1 MSVEAAFCSSCGTAL
16 HSDARRA
23 VGASDH
29 EERRVVTV
37 LFADLA
43 GSTALGESLDPED
56 VRAVQTELFQLI
68 DREVVRHGGI
78 TEKFMGDAVVAVF
91 GAPLAHEDDAERAL
105 RTALAIREAFPALS
119 GRIAD
124 RHGAEVGLRIGVN
137 TGEVVAGREAIARG
151 ELMVSGDAV
160 NVAARLQQLT
170 SPGTVLA
177 GERTRLATRRAV
189 VYGALHEL
197 DVKGKEAP
205 VRAWEALRMRESRPI
220 RHRTYAAPLV
230 GREDELAL
238 LRLTAAR
245 VERERAPQLL
255 TVFGHAGVGKSR
267 LVEEFTDALE
277 DARIVTGSC
286 VPYGDGITYL
296 PLAEVASQLTG
307 ILDDDPADVA
317 LAKLRRTAEESVPPD
332 QADEVAATLAWTL
345 GLALP
350 EGTAGIAASGDAR
363 QALHDGWVSLLAAL
377 GREAL
382 LVLVVDDV
390 HWASEPLLDLIDEIV
405 QRLENTSVLL
415 LCPTRPELLDI
426 RPVWGAG
433 GLSSSSITIGPLDPA
448 RAEVLLHELLHT
460 ATVPQHVAS
469 AILQPAEGN
478 PFFVEEMLSMLVE
491 QGALEKRN
499 GDWALTPRLASLK
512 MPDSIH
518 GVIAARIDLLHAAE
532 REALRRCSVMG
543 RSFWPSAVGVDEE
556 VIASLTR
563 RALVTER
570 PDSSFSG
577 RREFAFKHA
586 LTHEVAYAT
595 FPRSERRD
603 LHRRVA
609 EWIAERVPDRRAET
623 TELIAYHYEQ
633 ALLYGDRDAE
643 LERLLFEA
651 LRSAGLAAVLRGA
664 YATAEGLLARA
675 LHIAPSE
682 LEHARTL
689 VIAARV
695 GIASRRY
702 DPAVSQLDQAIEVAA
717 RSGDVNLQ
725 ADGLGWKARVC
736 WLQGSWRE
744 ALVSAQAAVGALEGL
759 PVSRELARALARLS
773 QIEMLRSLPSAEATS
788 LRAIEVAR
796 STGELAAEA
805 NARTNLL
812 TERART
818 TPPAEQEVS
827 EIIALSLSAGA
838 HDEAARAVIN
848 YLWSA
853 CRFHPLAAVERA
865 VAEAVRELGVGL
877 ATEGYA
883 QYLDLSLAA
892 LVYVP
897 AGRWDEADAV
907 LAAATEVKSG
917 ASNRLVWLWL
927 VTGLALRRGDLE
939 RTDRYLPEFVEV
951 ALASEEPQRI
961 WPMMSV
967 AIPRALLDADTETM
981 GRLADTVLVY
991 RTQVVTAM
999 AALSISR
1006 SLAAAGERD
1015 RLAELSA
1022 ALKDDAGDVP
1032 AVTTGRGLLAL
1043 LDGRADEASRLLLAA
1058 EHELRSLGRHYD
1070 AACVA
1075 LDAVRALEASGDTG
1089 GTEAVRRRAALLL
1102 DELGCV
1108 NPW

>member
-1 MSVEAAFCSSCGTAL
+1 
-16 HSDARRA
+16 
-23 VGASDH
+23 
-29 EERRVVTV
+29 
-37 LFADLA
+37 
-43 GSTALGESLDPED
+43 
-56 VRAVQTELFQLI
+56 
-68 DREVVRHGGI
+68 
-78 TEKFMGDAVVAVF
+78 
-91 GAPLAHEDDAERAL
+91 
-105 RTALAIREAFPALS
+105 
-119 GRIAD
+119 
-124 RHGAEVGLRIGVN
+124 
-137 TGEVVAGREAIARG
+137 
-151 ELMVSGDAV
+151 
-160 NVAARLQQLT
+160 
-170 SPGTVLA
+170 
-177 GERTRLATRRAV
+177 V
-189 VYGALHEL
+189 VYGALLEL
-197 DVKGKEAP
+197 DAKGKQERL
-205 VRAWEALRMRESRPI
+205 RAWEALRVRERRPI

-255 TVFGHAGVGKSR
+255 TMFGHAGVGKSR
-267 LVEEFTDALE
+267 LVEEFTDGLE
-277 DARIVTGSC
+277 DARVLTGRC

-307 ILDDDPADVA
+307 ILDDDPAEVA
-317 LAKLRRTAEESVPPD
+317 LTKLRRTVEESVPSSEVN
-332 QADEVAATLAWTL
+332 QVAATLAWTL
-345 GLALP
+345 GLSLP
-350 EGTAGIAASGDAR
+350 EGTAGIGANGDAR

-382 LVLVVDDV
+382 LVLVIDDV
-390 HWASEPLLDLIDEIV
+390 HWASEPLLDLVDEIL
-405 QRLENTSVLL
+405 QRLESTAVLL
-415 LCPTRPELLDI
+415 LCPARPELLDT
-426 RPVWGAG
+426 RPSWGG
-433 GLSSSSITIGPLDPA
+433 GNPSSSSIAIGPLDPT
-448 RAEVLLHELLHT
+448 RAEVLLHQLLQT
-460 ATVPQHVAS
+460 ATVPEHVAR
-469 AILQPAEGN
+469 AILRPAEGN

-491 QGALEKRN
+491 QGALENRH
-499 GDWALTPRLASLK
+499 GIWELTPRLASLR
-512 MPDSIH
+512 MPDSIQ
-518 GVIAARIDLLHAAE
+518 GVIAARIDLLRAAE

-543 RSFWPSAVGVDEE
+543 RSFWPSAVGVDDE

-570 PDSSFSG
+570 PDSSFHE

-586 LTHEVAYAT
+586 LTHDVAYAT
-595 FPRSERRD
+595 LPRSERRD

-643 LERLLFEA
+643 LEGLLFDA
-651 LRSAGLAAVLRGA
+651 LRNAALGAVLRGA

-675 LHIAPSE
+675 LDVAPSE

-695 GIASRRY
+695 DIASRRY
-702 DPAVSQLDQAIEVAA
+702 DPAVSRLDQATEVAA
-717 RSGDVNLQ
+717 RSGDVSLQ
-725 ADGLGWKARVC
+725 ADALGWKARVS

-744 ALVSAQAAVGALEGL
+744 ALESAQAAVGVLEGL
-759 PVSRELARALARLS
+759 PPSRELARALARLS

-796 STGELAAEA
+796 GTGERAAEA

-812 TERART
+812 TYRART
-818 TPPAEQEVS
+818 SPPSEQELS
-827 EIIALSLSAGA
+827 EIIALSLGAGA
-838 HDEAARAVIN
+838 HDEAVRGVIN
-848 YLWSA
+848 YFWSA

-877 ATEGYA
+877 ATEGYQ

-897 AGRWDEADAV
+897 AGRWEEADT
-907 LAAATEVKSG
+907 LLAATEEVRAA

-927 VTGLALRRGDLE
+927 VTGLGLRRDDLE
-939 RTDRYLPEFVEV
+939 RTDRYLPEFVET

-967 AIPRALLDADTETM
+967 AIPRALLDADTETVR
-981 GRLADTVLVY
+981 RLADTVLVH
-991 RTQVVTAM
+991 RTQAVTAM
-999 AALSISR
+999 AALPIAR

-1015 RLAELSA
+1015 RLASLSA
-1022 ALKDDAGDVP
+1022 ALEDDPGDVP
-1032 AVTTGRGLLAL
+1032 VVTTGHGLLAL
-1043 LDGRADEASRLLLAA
+1043 LDGRADEAGRLLLAA

-1089 GTEAVRRRAALLL
+1089 GMEAVRRRAALLL